1 MSLWTIVP
9 KIHPHSTQGFFN
21 EPFFDTPFFAEQEN
35 SDGWTKVPREDED
48 DWNIFLLVFLLIA
61 NVAHSACDSTTN
73 GYFCLPQQGTSG
85 AAERLKFFNSLQFAD
100 GIIGLMRSANYWT
113 NGVNSTLAGETDLES
128 ADLDI
133 TGSWN
138 FSAGKLMNPKGTTLP
153 TTDCDAAN
161 EAGRIFIDTDA
172 TTGQQLY
179 VCEGLAG
186 WVLSSGSGT
195 GGSSA
200 GWSIDGT
207 NVYTAD
213 TIANVGI
220 GTSIPEYTLD
230 VSGDIN
236 ADAINVNGTRVCVQ
250 GDSTCLP
257 PAGGWTDTGT
267 NIFTT
272 TLTRNVGI
280 GTSTPEAT
288 LHVAGGAIF
297 DGSFSGMILQNGFKI
312 NGGTTRK
319 FIIEQ
324 TGGTHDSNL
333 RIDMDSTEGVA
344 SVDSSSTTPIDTLQL
359 VDIDF
364 ETNGTVTAS
373 SFIGDGSALTG
384 IGASAS
390 GWTDSGTNIYNTAT
404 SDRVAIGTTSPITGS
419 KLHVVGTIS
428 ATSFVGDGSG
438 LTGISGGS
446 GDGINWS
453 SYDDI
458 TALAQT
464 DEFLV
469 NNSGTNKSI
478 NWQYIENN
486 LPFNQGYMGAVEFDL
501 NNREAVMATSST
513 ATSIYNASTA
523 NAPISFGAWI
533 YARSNGRGNLGEIIQ
548 KGLGDGSGKGYHMH
562 LYAGNSSTTKIGS
575 NVGCNDTDSNKATA
589 ADGAANGSVPLNQW
603 VRVIA
608 TFNEDADKK
617 MKTYVNGAEISY
629 ASNTACTGNV
639 GDDTALDFY
648 IGNKKDGSVTFDGY
662 IRDAF
667 VTRGKALTSAEVLAD
682 YKGQLPSGVTARYA
696 FTEGIGQYVH
706 EFYGGTTAQTGTIAS
721 SVFTQGALKWLSP
734 SKSFIG
740 GNLGI
745 GTTIPTATMHIVN
758 PLTVDTFRIDDSNG
772 DTTPFVVTSS
782 GAVGIGTYSPTA
794 SSKMQVV
801 GTVTATAFVGDGS
814 GLTGVPAASGSGG
827 WEDGGTNVYLSATS
841 DMVGVGTTTPNAQ
854 LMISNVGTE
863 ASFRVDDS
871 LIDSSPFLINSVG
884 NVGIGT
890 TTPTQK
896 LHVVGNARITGL
908 VSCDTID
915 TDSSGNL
922 SCGTDDSSG
931 AGSSGWTDNGTT
943 INPTTSTD
951 TVGIGTTG
959 ASGSLE
965 IVKQGSAVP
974 LMVSSTATGDGDYLI
989 VNSAGNVGIGTIFPT
1004 VKFQVNSSDT
1014 TVYSPT
1020 AIATANVSIVNP
1032 NTTVNNMSQINYVTG
1047 TSTGAVT
1054 SAVRTGMIVTD
1065 HTSGSV
1071 DGDFFITTKAADTLG
1086 ERLRIKSAGNVGVG
1100 TVEPAALF
1108 HVGGDGRFGNG
1119 TFTNTSANEDL
1130 YVEGNLEVD
1139 GTIYGSLSGNAS
1151 TVTTNANLTGDV
1163 TSSGNTATIADS
1175 VTVTGWA
1182 LGASTAT
1189 TPSGG
1194 DNDTS
1199 LATTAYVQT
1208 ELSGLGSGG
1217 WTDGGTN
1224 IYPTLTSDQVAIGT
1238 TTPISGASLTVL
1250 GTLAG
1255 AGTGPIAFTNANVG
1269 IGTTTAPALLTVGS
1283 TGSFQIDTSGNT
1295 RVGIGTTTAGT
1306 IICVKSISSG
1316 TAVLGYCTG
1325 SLTNSICGTC
1335 N

>member
-1 MSLWTIVP
+1 MI
-9 KIHPHSTQGFFN
+9 
-21 EPFFDTPFFAEQEN
+21 
-35 SDGWTKVPREDED
+35 R
-48 DWNIFLLVFLLIA
+48 NIFLLVFLLIA

-85 AAERLKFFNSLQFAD
+85 AAERLRFFNSLQFAD

-280 GTSTPEAT
+280 GTATPEAK

-333 RIDMDSTEGVA
+333 RVDMDSVEGVA

-575 NVGCNDTDSNKATA
+575 NVGCNDTDSDKATA
-589 ADGAANGSVPLNQW
+589 ADGASNGSVPLNQW

-706 EFYGGTTAQTGTIAS
+706 EFYGGNTAQTGTIAS

-740 GNLGI
+740 GNLGV
-745 GTTIPTATMHIVN
+745 GTTIPTATVHIVN

-772 DTTPFVVTSS
+772 DTTPFVVTSA

-827 WEDGGTNVYLSATS
+827 WEDGGANVYLTAT
-841 DMVGVGTTTPNAQ
+841 
-854 LMISNVGTE
+854 
-863 ASFRVDDS
+863 
-871 LIDSSPFLINSVG
+871 
-884 NVGIGT
+884 
-890 TTPTQK
+890 
-896 LHVVGNARITGL
+896 
-908 VSCDTID
+908 
-915 TDSSGNL
+915 TDS
-922 SCGTDDSSG
+922 
-931 AGSSGWTDNGTT
+931 
-943 INPTTSTD
+943 
-951 TVGIGTTG
+951 VGIGTTG

-965 IVKQGSAVP
+965 IVKQGSAAP
-974 LMVSSTATGDGDYLI
+974 LMVSATATGDGNYFI
-989 VNSAGNVGIGTIFPT
+989 VNSAGNVGVGTTKPSGIL
-1004 VKFQVNSSDT
+1004 S
-1014 TVYSPT
+1014 
-1020 AIATANVSIVNP
+1020 
-1032 NTTVNNMSQINYVTG
+1032 VTG
-1047 TSTGAVT
+1047 STT
-1054 SAVRTGMIVTD
+1054 NIFRIISNQ
-1065 HTSGSV
+1065 TSGSSAGAGIQASSDDNAAMV
-1071 DGDFFITTKAADTLG
+1071 QGDRLAFYTFGGSADTADTLING
-1086 ERLRIKSAGNVGVG
+1086 ASISGFADGTWTASSAPAEMKFETVPSGSTTRAVNMIIKSTGNVGVG
-1100 TVEPAALF
+1100 TQQPQSLLQVA
-1108 HVGGDGRFGNG
+1108 GDTKIGNG
-1119 TFTNTSANEDL
+1119 TFSNTSANEDL
-1130 YVEGNLEVD
+1130 YAEGNLEVD
-1139 GTIYGSLSGNAS
+1139 GTIYGDGSGI
-1151 TVTTNANLTGDV
+1151 TG
-1163 TSSGNTATIADS
+1163 IA
-1175 VTVTGWA
+1175 A
-1182 LGASTAT
+1182 
-1189 TPSGG
+1189 
-1194 DNDTS
+1194 
-1199 LATTAYVQT
+1199 
-1208 ELSGLGSGG
+1208 GG

-1238 TTPISGASLTVL
+1238 TTPVGTNALTVR
-1250 GTLAG
+1250 GTIG
-1255 AGTGPIAFTNANVG
+1255 GSGTGPIVLSDANVG